1 MKRVERS
8 IIIAQKAAIA
18 LEPLTTHPD
27 EWAEPERS
35 INRFL
40 ICRTAESDDLQKR
53 QTNGDPCGSGQ
64 VDNCQQA
71 LNSDDNDRFCDGD
84 CEEVLTDYYHC
95 KGFAE
100 FRLYQNQE
108 CGAMATGLG
117 PLLLVTA
124 LPWLQS
130 SIEQLC
136 SLAWTFLKL
145 TTIY

>member
-1 MKRVERS
+1 MKALL
-8 IIIAQKAAIA
+8 IAATLLA
-18 LEPLTTHPD
+18 LGAVL
-27 EWAEPERS
+27 AEG
-35 INRFL
+35 
-40 ICRTAESDDLQKR
+40 TAEVGGDLQKR
-53 QTNGDPCGSGQ
+53 QDNSDPCGSAE

-100 FRLYQNQE
+100 FRLYRDQE

-124 LPWLQS
+124 LLVA
-130 SIEQLC
+130 
-136 SLAWTFLKL
+136 LAAI
-145 TTIY
+145 IY